1 MSNSTKIPN
10 WAFDKNIA
18 LRFQQEAQQH
28 IPDYHRVIELCVD
41 VANATIKKTDPVID
55 VGSALGYTLE
65 KFISAGFVNTVGVEK
80 SPDMIQQSWDPSR
93 VICSDTFP
101 QQQFRMV
108 LLNWTLHFIQDK
120 TAYLKDIY
128 KNLDSGGI
136 LIITDKTLQSPEI
149 KQLYYKFKL
158 NNGVAQE
165 YIEYKEQQLIG
176 VMFSVTADWYIKQ
189 LKELG
194 FRSIEIINANL
205 GFVSIYCV
213 K

>member
-28 IPDYHRVIELCVD
+28 IPDYSRVIELCVD
-41 VANATIKKTDPVID
+41 IADATIKKTDPVID

-80 SPDMIQQSWDPSR
+80 SPDMIQQSWDPAR
-93 VICSDTFP
+93 VICSNTFP
-101 QQQFRMV
+101 QQQFQMV

-128 KNLDSGGI
+128 KNLNSGGI

-158 NNGVAQE
+158 NNGVTQE
-165 YIEYKEQQLIG
+165 YIAHKEQQLIG

-205 GFVSIYCV
+205 GFVSMYCV